1 MAARQLNQQDMSLNK
16 ALRWCG
22 VTRKKWYH
30 KPKARES
37 VADPSMMQ
45 MIQEIRE
52 ERPFYGTRR
61 IAAELSRRLNRA
73 VNRRLV
79 QCTYKKMGWS
89 QSKLSTK
96 DPKTRWKPIQATR
109 SNQFWETDIT
119 YAAE

>member
-16 ALRWCG
+16 ALCWCG

-30 KPKARES
+30 KPKVRES

-61 IAAELSRRLNRA
+61 IAAGLSKRLDRA
-73 VNRRLV
+73 VNRKLV
-79 QCTYKKMGWS
+79 Q
-89 QSKLSTK
+89 
-96 DPKTRWKPIQATR
+96 
-109 SNQFWETDIT
+109 
-119 YAAE
+119 